1 MIRSRLRFL
10 GVACILLA
18 CTAVTP
24 AAARPQVTGQDTTP
38 LGSTRNSVVAIP
50 AAELPD
56 ELVYLTTGMS
66 EELLASIQT
75 VAPNIRIMVS
85 EQVEPTIY
93 DNSTYPGSQ
102 IDIWMPTISNYQV
115 ELAHTLKQEVTRRE
129 AIAGRSGRRAE
140 S

>member
-1 MIRSRLRFL
+1 VIRSRLRFL

-75 VAPNIRIMVS
+75 VAPNIRIIEVRGRDAALQHAGKAHGADAHLLS
-85 EQVEPTIY
+85 SAFLDAAPAFRWAQ
-93 DNSTYPGSQ
+93 SGS
-102 IDIWMPTISNYQV
+102 
-115 ELAHTLKQEVTRRE
+115 
-129 AIAGRSGRRAE
+129 AGVDRY
-140 S
+140 